1 MRATRDGLIKKATDY
16 GELMGDGGIPGAA
29 NGPVKQM
36 AREVLEKMGWGDQW
50 ADLDWLVTRES
61 GWNPNAQ
68 NPTSTAYGLF
78 QFLNGT
84 WGSVGAKKTSDP
96 LKQIQAG
103 LKYIQQRYGDVRGAR
118 SFWERNNWYAD
129 GTKNAKSGWAVV
141 GEEGPELINLGGG
154 ERIESNPQ
162 TRKALA
168 ANRTFLPAQGGGV
181 DAGQIAKIVASELA
195 KRPQNVVNVDSTSHT
210 ETGIARKV
218 SNRLAEDT
226 SLYLTGV

>member
-1 MRATRDGLIKKATDY
+1 M
-16 GELMGDGGIPGAA
+16 
-29 NGPVKQM
+29 
-36 AREVLEKMGWGDQW
+36 
-50 ADLDWLVTRES
+50 
-61 GWNPNAQ
+61 
-68 NPTSTAYGLF
+68 
-78 QFLNGT
+78 
-84 WGSVGAKKTSDP
+84 
-96 LKQIQAG
+96 
-103 LKYIQQRYGDVRGAR
+103 
-118 SFWERNNWYAD
+118 
-129 GTKNAKSGWAVV
+129 

>member
-1 MRATRDGLIKKATDY
+1 MLFRS
-16 GELMGDGGIPGAA
+16 
-29 NGPVKQM
+29 
-36 AREVLEKMGWGDQW
+36 
-50 ADLDWLVTRES
+50 DLDWLVTRES

-84 WGSVGAKKTSDP
+84 WGSVGASKTSDP

-118 SFWERNNWYAD
+118 RFWERNNWYKD
-129 GTKNAKSGWAVV
+129 GTRSAKSGWAVV
-141 GEEGPELINLGGG
+141 GEEGPELVNLGGG
-154 ERIESNPQ
+154 ERIESNRN
-162 TRKALA
+162 TRAALA
-168 ANRTFLPAQGGGV
+168 ANRTFISPQSSGV